1 MATLD
6 GRELDLTAPGA
17 VLFLTTGAHRDW
29 VETLENG
36 AAVEVRRGSNAAILG
51 GLDAR
56 LSIDDVARDVR
67 GGAGEHGAGPYGSA
81 VARWLLLDRCNL
93 TDDRNPRR
101 PGGRGGQHRTRSLRR
116 RRRLGGAAKEHG
128 HPGADRQCLNRISPG
143 FEDPDATVRK
153 SLDAR
158 PTYRQ
163 STGRAMMAAVRIAAG
178 TDAGTALNPIG
189 GRVDELLMYCEA
201 GMTQV
206 AALRTATSSAGALIG
221 GRLGVVDV
229 GRPADLIVVAE
240 DPREDLTVL
249 RSPVHVVS
257 RGRLMDCPGSRR
269 HSRNS
274 AESQRDGL
282 PFE

>member
-1 MATLD
+1 
-6 GRELDLTAPGA
+6 
-17 VLFLTTGAHRDW
+17 
-29 VETLENG
+29 
-36 AAVEVRRGSNAAILG
+36 
-51 GLDAR
+51 
-56 LSIDDVARDVR
+56 
-67 GGAGEHGAGPYGSA
+67 
-81 VARWLLLDRCNL
+81 
-93 TDDRNPRR
+93 
-101 PGGRGGQHRTRSLRR
+101 
-116 RRRLGGAAKEHG
+116 
-128 HPGADRQCLNRISPG
+128 LNRISPG

-229 GRPADLIVVAE
+229 GRPADLVVVPE

-274 AESQRDGL
+274 AESLRDGL
-282 PFE
+282 PFK

>member
-29 VETLENG
+29 VETLDNG

-67 GGAGEHGAGPYGSA
+67 GLVNTALDLMA
-81 VARWLLLDRCNL
+81 VRSLGGYSL
-93 TDDRNPRR
+93 TDA
-101 PGGRGGQHRTRSLRR
+101 TSLTIGI
-116 RRRLGGAAKEHG
+116 LAALAAGVDSIEHAAFVDDVALEALRKSTATLV
-128 HPGADRQCLNRISPG
+128 PTVSALNRISPG
-143 FEDPDATVRK
+143 LGIPDATVRK

-229 GRPADLIVVAE
+229 GRPADLVVVPE

-257 RGRLMDCPGSRR
+257 RGRLMD
-269 HSRNS
+269 
-274 AESQRDGL
+274 L
-282 PFE
+282 PWIEKTLQELGRVTA